1 MMVKMANEIILYNPA
16 ENVTD
21 EEYKD
26 YVTEILE
33 SRFNMGNLFDLT
45 GKVAVVVGGAGGI
58 GRAQAL
64 GLADAGA
71 DVVVASRKLE
81 HLESVA
87 KEIQARGRKS
97 LAVPVE
103 VTDEKSVAAMVD
115 SALKKFPHI
124 DVLVNSHGLAI
135 RKPADT
141 FPIDEWQ
148 QVMDVNTRGTFICCQ
163 VVGRLMIKQRSGKII
178 NMSSVRG
185 RYGLPADYA
194 AYCPSKGAV
203 DTLTRTLACEWAKYN
218 VLVNAVAPT
227 IVETELTRPALAD
240 PEYAKRMKSRI
251 PLGRWAM
258 PEDIVGAT
266 VFFASPASDFITGQ
280 VLYIDGGVT
289 TW

>member
-1 MMVKMANEIILYNPA
+1 MA
-16 ENVTD
+16 D
-21 EEYKD
+21 
-26 YVTEILE
+26 
-33 SRFNMGNLFDLT
+33 LFDLT
-45 GKVAVVVGGAGGI
+45 GKVAIVTGGAGGI
-58 GRAQAL
+58 GSAQAL

-71 DVVVASRKLE
+71 DVVVTSRQIE
-81 HLESVA
+81 HLEQVA
-87 KEIQARGRKS
+87 GEIRAKGRKA
-97 LAVPVE
+97 LAVTVD
-103 VTDEKSVAAMVD
+103 VVDEKSVAAMVKRV
-115 SALKKFPHI
+115 LGEFPGI
-124 DVLVNSHGLAI
+124 DILVNAAGLAI
-135 RKPADT
+135 RKPADS

-148 QVMDVNTRGTFICCQ
+148 KVMDINARGTFLCCQ
-163 VVGRLMIKQRSGKII
+163 AVGRVMIKQKSGKIV
-178 NMSSVRG
+178 NVSSVRG

-194 AYCPSKGAV
+194 AYCASKGAV

-218 VLVNAVAPT
+218 ILVNAVAPT

-280 VLYIDGGVT
+280 ILYIDGGVT

>member
-1 MMVKMANEIILYNPA
+1 M
-16 ENVTD
+16 TD
-21 EEYKD
+21 
-26 YVTEILE
+26 
-33 SRFNMGNLFDLT
+33 LFDLT

-81 HLESVA
+81 HLENVA
-87 KEIQARGRKS
+87 KEIKAKGRQS
-97 LAVPVE
+97 LAVTVD
-103 VTDEKSVAAMVD
+103 VVDEKSVVGMVD
-115 SALKKFPHI
+115 SVLKVFPHI
-124 DVLVNSHGLAI
+124 DILVNAHGLAI
-135 RKPADT
+135 RQPADT

-148 QVMDVNTRGTFICCQ
+148 QVMDINTRGTFLTCQ
-163 VVGRLMIKQRSGKII
+163 AVGRVMIKQKSGRII
-178 NMSSVRG
+178 NVSSVRG
-185 RYGLPADYA
+185 RYGLPAGYA
-194 AYCPSKGAV
+194 AYCASKGAV

-227 IVETELTRPALAD
+227 VVETDLTRSALANPD
-240 PEYAKRMKSRI
+240 YAKMMKSRI
-251 PLGRWAM
+251 PLGKWAM

-266 VFFASPASDFITGQ
+266 IFFASKASDFITGQ